1 MEVAILAVKYL
12 GTALISLTIGF
23 VVCFLA
29 VLGYNTYIRFHNK
42 DKKIEVSG
50 SKQQLQSKDKK
61 IEVSGSKQ
69 QLQSK
74 TDE

>member
-29 VLGYNTYIRFHNK
+29 VLGYNTYIRFHSNK
-42 DKKIEVSG
+42 KKIEVSTQN
-50 SKQQLQSKDKK
+50 STSISNPINL
-61 IEVSGSKQ
+61 E
-69 QLQSK
+69 
-74 TDE
+74 